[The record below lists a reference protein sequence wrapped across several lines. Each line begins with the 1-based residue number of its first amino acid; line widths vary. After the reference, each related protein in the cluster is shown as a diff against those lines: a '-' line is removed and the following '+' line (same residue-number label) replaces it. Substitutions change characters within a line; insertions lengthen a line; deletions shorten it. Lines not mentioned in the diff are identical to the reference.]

1 MLNQG
6 TIIAKA
12 TGAGS
17 SAISLFRLSGKDA
30 IKIVNKCFQPKSEKK
45 LADQKS
51 HTVHLGTLHDKESSP
66 LDEVLV
72 SIFKAPHSYTG
83 ENVVEISCHGSN
95 FIQEEVLRLFISL
108 GAKQAK
114 PGEFTLRAFLN
125 KKMDLSQAEA
135 VADLIVTESRVAHEV
150 AMNQMR
156 GGYTAEIAQLR
167 QKLLDF
173 ASLITLE
180 LDFAEEDVAFADRT
194 ALKDLL
200 GSLQSKI
207 KSLLD
212 SFHYGSVIKKGVP
225 VAIVGKPNAGKSS
238 LLNALLNE
246 DRAIVSSIPGTTR
259 DTIEDTLTLSGIEF
273 RFIDTAGLRETND
286 RIESVGVAKAKEK
299 VDLAK
304 VMIYLFDTNDTSL
317 SEITS
322 AIKEFKRED
331 LIVVLVENKIDLI
344 QETGESSITKV
355 LKEYSSQ
362 IPTHAF
368 CSISTFDPQSIEEL
382 KNTLCNQIKKIAVQ
396 GDVVVSNVRHY
407 EALQNALGAIIEIG
421 EGLESKL
428 TGDLLSIHINEA
440 IYFLGEISGEISN
453 DELLRNIFSK
463 FCIGK

>member
-17 SAISLFRLSGKDA
+17 SAISLFRLSGSDA
-30 IKIVNKCFQPKSEKK
+30 IRMVTKCFQPMSEKK

-51 HTVHLGTLHDKESSP
+51 HTVHLGTLHDKGSP

-95 FIQEEVLRLFISL
+95 FIQEEILRLFISI
-108 GAKQAK
+108 GAQQAK

-135 VADLIVTESRVAHEV
+135 VADLIVSESKAAHEV

-286 RIESVGVAKAKEK
+286 RIEAVGVAKAKEK

-304 VMIYLFDTNDTSL
+304 MMIYLFDTNDTSL
-317 SEITS
+317 SEIKS

-344 QETGESSITKV
+344 QEAGESSLTKA
-355 LKEYSSQ
+355 LKEQSSQ

-368 CSISTFDPQSIEEL
+368 CSISTFDPRSIEEL
-382 KNTLCNQIKKIAVQ
+382 KKTLYNQIKKIAVQ
-396 GDVVVSNVRHY
+396 GDVVVSNARHY

-421 EGLESKL
+421 EGLESEL
-428 TGDLLSIHINEA
+428 TGDLLSVHINEA
-440 IYFLGEISGEISN
+440 IHFLGEISGEISN
-453 DELLRNIFSK
+453 DELLGNIFSK

>member
-12 TGAGS
+12 TAAGS
-17 SAISLFRLSGKDA
+17 SAISLFRLSGSDS
-30 IKIVNKCFQPKSEKK
+30 IEMVSECFQPKSQKK
-45 LADQKS
+45 LLDQKS
-51 HTVHLGTLHDKESSP
+51 HTVHLGTLKHNGAA

-83 ENVVEISCHGSN
+83 ENIVEISCHGSN
-95 FIQEEVLRLFISL
+95 YIQEEILRLFISK
-108 GAKQAK
+108 GAQPAK

-135 VADLIVTESRVAHEV
+135 VADLIVSESKAAHEV

-194 ALKDLL
+194 ALTELL
-200 GSLQSKI
+200 SALQSKI

-212 SFHYGSVIKKGVP
+212 SFQYGSVIKKGVP

-246 DRAIVSSIPGTTR
+246 DRAIVSAIPGTTR
-259 DTIEDTLTLSGIEF
+259 DTIEDTLTLSGVEF
-273 RFIDTAGLRETND
+273 RFIDTAGLRETD
-286 RIESVGVAKAKEK
+286 DQIEAVGVAKAKEK

-304 VMIYLFDTNDTSL
+304 VMIYLFDANDTSL
-317 SEITS
+317 EEITM
-322 AIKEFKRED
+322 AFDEFKREG
-331 LIVVLVENKIDLI
+331 LIMLLVLNKIDLI
-344 QETGESSITKV
+344 QEQEESTLMNT
-355 LKEYSSQ
+355 LKKEFVHFPGLALS
-362 IPTHAF
+362 
-368 CSISTFDPQSIEEL
+368 SISTFDPNTIEQL
-382 KNTLCNQIKKIAVQ
+382 KKTLYDQIQKIAVQ
-396 GDVVVSNVRHY
+396 GDVVVSNARHY
-407 EALQNALGAIIEIG
+407 EALQNALQAILNIKK
-421 EGLESKL
+421 GLKDELS
-428 TGDLLSIHINEA
+428 GDLLSVDINEA
-440 IYFLGEISGEISN
+440 LNYLGEISGEITN
-453 DELLRNIFSK
+453 DELLGNIFSK

>member
-1 MLNQG
+1 
-6 TIIAKA
+6 
-12 TGAGS
+12 
-17 SAISLFRLSGKDA
+17 
-30 IKIVNKCFQPKSEKK
+30 
-45 LADQKS
+45 
-51 HTVHLGTLHDKESSP
+51 

-95 FIQEEVLRLFISL
+95 FIQEEILRLFISI
-108 GAKQAK
+108 GAQQAK

-135 VADLIVTESRVAHEV
+135 VADLIVSESKAAHEV

-194 ALKDLL
+194 ALKHLL

-238 LLNALLNE
+238 LLNAILNE

-286 RIESVGVAKAKEK
+286 RIEAVGVAKAKEK

-322 AIKEFKRED
+322 AIKEFKRKD

-344 QETGESSITKV
+344 QEAGESSLTKA
-355 LKEYSSQ
+355 LKEQSSQ

-368 CSISTFDPQSIEEL
+368 CSISTFDPRSIEEL
-382 KNTLCNQIKKIAVQ
+382 KKTLYNQIKKIAVQ
-396 GDVVVSNVRHY
+396 GDVVVSNARHY

-421 EGLESKL
+421 EGLESEL
-428 TGDLLSIHINEA
+428 TGDLLSVHINEA
-440 IYFLGEISGEISN
+440 IHFLGEISGEISN
-453 DELLRNIFSK
+453 DELLGNIFSK

>member
-17 SAISLFRLSGKDA
+17 SAISLFRLSGSDA
-30 IKIVNKCFQPKSEKK
+30 IRMVTKCFQPMSEKK

-51 HTVHLGTLHDKESSP
+51 HTVHLGTLHDKGSP

-95 FIQEEVLRLFISL
+95 FIQEEILRLFISI
-108 GAKQAK
+108 GAQQAK

-135 VADLIVTESRVAHEV
+135 VADLIVSESKAAHEV

-286 RIESVGVAKAKEK
+286 RIEAVGVAKAKEK

-304 VMIYLFDTNDTSL
+304 MMIYLFDTNDTSL
-317 SEITS
+317 SEIKS

-344 QETGESSITKV
+344 QEAGESSLTKA
-355 LKEYSSQ
+355 LKEQSSQ

-368 CSISTFDPQSIEEL
+368 CSISTFDPRSIEEL
-382 KNTLCNQIKKIAVQ
+382 KKILYNQIKKIAVQ
-396 GDVVVSNVRHY
+396 GDVVVSNARHY

-421 EGLESKL
+421 EGLESEL
-428 TGDLLSIHINEA
+428 TGDLLSVHINEA
-440 IYFLGEISGEISN
+440 IHFLGEISGEISN
-453 DELLRNIFSK
+453 DELLGNIFSK